1 MGLRRYHKAL
11 FSCEKHIL
19 DRILRYFKAVEHLFE
34 MFMDTEEIRIIHDTL
49 ESMQSETFSIPTNPI
64 NLMEMV
70 M

>member
-1 MGLRRYHKAL
+1 M
-11 FSCEKHIL
+11 
-19 DRILRYFKAVEHLFE
+19 RYFKAVEHLFE
-34 MFMDTEEIRIIHDTL
+34 IFMDTEEIRIIHDTL